1 MHLGPVRFIVRTA
14 GDAVMV
20 DFTIICFQSRVVR
33 KLIANF
39 HIVQVV
45 TFGCAK
51 KFVAPYKQANKMSL
65 SKAIFI
71 TDTSRRKGA
80 LLL

>member
-1 MHLGPVRFIVRTA
+1 
-14 GDAVMV
+14 
-20 DFTIICFQSRVVR
+20 
-33 KLIANF
+33 
-39 HIVQVV
+39 V